1 MAQPNIKIIG
11 MANVSSFLKGKSKEV
26 IDKANK
32 GIHEA
37 GFFMEGEVV
46 ASISG
51 QRAEPQSVD
60 TGRFRGSVSTDNSKK
75 LKSSVGTNVGYA
87 DTLEYGTSTRPARHH
102 FRNSAKR
109 NEQKVVGYVKAEV
122 NKI

>member
-1 MAQPNIKIIG
+1 MAKPNVKVIG
-11 MANVSSFLKGKSKEV
+11 MANVTGFLKGKSKET
-26 IDKANK
+26 IALANK

-37 GFFMEGEVV
+37 GFFMESEVV

-51 QRAEPQSVD
+51 QRAETQSVD

-75 LKSSVGTNVGYA
+75 LKSTVGTNVGYGKN
-87 DTLEYGTSTRPARHH
+87 LEFGTSKMEARHH

-109 NEQKVVGYVKAEV
+109 NEAKVIDFVKGEV
-122 NKI
+122 KKL